1 MLLQK
6 WKAEQKSSNW
16 NVLDFK
22 NYCSHEYIYWLDT
35 PGLFTPDF
43 PLPFCLLCQEA
54 KGLVFLLPLPVTE
67 EQQWTRASKTVP
79 SQGAAR
85 VIWGWFWCAP
95 SATQNFWVC
104 KCSSSSL
111 CSSSILASLF
121 ISKEALQLDEEQS
134 QPRAREEQWP
144 KNRLQLVSQNLP
156 WGCY

>member
-1 MLLQK
+1 MCWISKIIVPMSIYTGWTPQDSSPLIFHCHFVSFAKRQK
-6 WKAEQKSSNW
+6 AWSFCCPFLSLRSSSEQGL
-16 NVLDFK
+16 VRQ
-22 NYCSHEYIYWLDT
+22 SHLKGL
-35 PGLFTPDF
+35 PGLI
-43 PLPFCLLCQEA
+43 C
-54 KGLVFLLPLPVTE
+54 
-67 EQQWTRASKTVP
+67 
-79 SQGAAR
+79 
-85 VIWGWFWCAP
+85 GWFWCAP